1 MEHKHIPK
9 AYSEASKG
17 VKGEWRKGILSFVK
31 CFVQQ
36 PNQNSN
42 LHSEAASISGV
53 TWLFKHPESCLILQL
68 LWGVYLKLLA
78 KILYELTESLLSAN
92 FNSETIVCVWGDY
105 KEDKYF
111 IFEL

>member
-1 MEHKHIPK
+1 MVE
-9 AYSEASKG
+9 
-17 VKGEWRKGILSFVK
+17 

-53 TWLFKHPESCLILQL
+53 IWLFKHPESCLILQL

-78 KILYELTESLLSAN
+78 KTLYELTESLLRAS
-92 FNSETIVCVWGDY
+92 FNSETIEKGVYGGIIRKILY
-105 KEDKYF
+105 LNLE
-111 IFEL
+111 I